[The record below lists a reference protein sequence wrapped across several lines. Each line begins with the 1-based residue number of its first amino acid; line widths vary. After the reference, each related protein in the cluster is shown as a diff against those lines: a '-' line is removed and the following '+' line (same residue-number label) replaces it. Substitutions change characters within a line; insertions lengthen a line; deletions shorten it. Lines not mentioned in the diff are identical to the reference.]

1 MTALTLYYTNGTSG
15 VLSHANKLVTVT
27 GGGLTNYNSTIGK
40 AVSPNGWG
48 ELYSQGTSNPWAA
61 ASGMLS
67 PDGGGWLWVDTTLAD
82 GSASFNPGTWTIS
95 IPIKTNTGSITA
107 NIHTNIYIYSS
118 SGVYTPILKMSL
130 SGQSITSTF
139 VTFVISSI
147 TTTASPTFQTG
158 DQLYADIQLNVTANT
173 VNSTTLLGKI
183 NIANSATL
191 GNTSAQI
198 VSPGYT
204 TITQAQKD
212 AVTRFR
218 FSSPTQLHFVPMR
231 LRLASGAASVL
242 KDASM
247 LFSLIGK
254 KKKDAVMRLRTQHFT
269 SVMLFAQM
277 RLYTAKAKQKDA
289 AIRFRFSIYSH
300 SALFPNATRR
310 TGKFPSATRRQT
322 V

>member
-1 MTALTLYYTNGTSG
+1 MTALTLFYTNGTSG
-15 VLSHANKLVTVT
+15 VLSHANKLVTLT
-27 GGGLTNYNSTIGK
+27 GAGLTNYNSTIGK

-61 ASGMLS
+61 SSGMLS

-107 NIHTNIYIYSS
+107 NIHTNIYIYSTN
-118 SGVYTPILKMSL
+118 GVYTPILKMSL

-139 VTFVISSI
+139 ATFVISST
-147 TTTASPTFQTG
+147 TTTASATFGTG

-183 NIANSATL
+183 NIANSTTL

-198 VSPGYT
+198 VTPGYT
-204 TITQAQKD
+204 AITQAQKD

-218 FSSPTQLHFVPMR
+218 FSSPTQMHDALILFR
-231 LRLASGAASVL
+231 LKNPVIGVL

-247 LFSLIGK
+247 RFLTNKSRR
-254 KKKDAVMRLRTQHFT
+254 KDAVLRLRTNNNQ
-269 SVMLFAQM
+269 
-277 RLYTAKAKQKDA
+277 QKDS
-289 AIRFRFSIYSH
+289 AIRFKLSPFAHIAEFPQAVRRTGQ
-300 SALFPNATRR
+300 FPNATRR
-310 TGKFPSATRRQT
+310 QS